1 MELKIKENKE
11 PELKFKKEL
20 EVSIHKKRFI
30 LSPRAIKAAKV
41 TFHTKPDAD
50 ILGKRNKSATVKS
63 EKRMYDKNRSIY
75 QRQTYRRQ
83 SYRKNTGGKAKTQVL
98 GKSAQVLQQE
108 NRDTSP
114 EQVLKSAGAFLNI
127 DAKERYRRKTAVES
141 VAEPKKSKMI
151 NAKLAAK
158 GVRRG
163 GGAALTEVDGG
174 EEIKQ
179 SLHVMSTAARP
190 AEIFAEKQKYRRAE
204 EKLKI
209 KPADGKI
216 SSRQYT
222 KMQKRTM
229 KKSAQT
235 QRNKAI
241 KQRKMQ
247 YVINKLT
254 GSGEQDNIV
263 QTLKDIVKMKTSFV
277 MLKAVKFMAVLLAPL
292 FTLLLTVAI
301 PVVIIALL
309 FYCSPIAAFMPS
321 PSDNPTVR
329 EVLSGYYAE
338 FNTKLSEQGT
348 DNIEYLH
355 NDEGNYVS
363 NFMDTLM
370 VYMVQYGTGDMGVD
384 MDDKHKKYLKEI
396 FEEMNSFENT
406 TITTTIKAGQSL
418 GNVVTSGY
426 CQCTICCGQW
436 AGGPTA
442 SGVMPTA
449 EHTLAVDASNP
460 FVPMGTRIIMNGIEY
475 TVEDTGAFDQFGV
488 QFDVFCNDHAT
499 ASAWGHQTFEAFLA
513 DGDENEITVTKQG
526 NFVKNLNYEDYI
538 ALGKLT
544 AQQEELLREV
554 MSEEFRSEIPS
565 FGVGSDVANLAL
577 TKVGC
582 KYSQDRRYE
591 EGYYDCSSLVQRLY
605 RECGIEL
612 PSIASTQGQY
622 IVNNGLEVTEDMLE
636 PGDLIFYSYENN
648 GQFRNISHVAIYIGN
663 GRQVHA
669 ANTARGV
676 VNDPLIPSNIG
687 LYGRPSMGK

>member
-50 ILGKRNKSATVKS
+50 ILGKRKQSATVKG
-63 EKRMYDKNRSIY
+63 EKRMYDTNRSIY
-75 QRQTYRRQ
+75 QHQTYRRQ
-83 SYRKNTGGKAKTQVL
+83 CYRKNAGGKAKALAL
-98 GKSAQVLQQE
+98 GKSAQVLLQEEQE

-114 EQVLKSAGAFLNI
+114 EQILKSAGTFLNI
-127 DAKERYRRKTAVES
+127 EAKERYRRKKTVQS
-141 VAEPKKSKMI
+141 VAEHKKSNTI
-151 NAKLAAK
+151 STEQGTK
-158 GVRRG
+158 GGRRG
-163 GGAALTEVDGG
+163 GGAALTEADGK

-190 AEIFAEKQKYRRAE
+190 AETFAERQKYRRAE

-209 KPADGKI
+209 KQADGKI

-222 KMQKRTM
+222 KKQAQTM
-229 KKSAQT
+229 KKSAQA

-338 FNTKLSEQGT
+338 FNAKLSEQGA

-363 NFMDTLM
+363 NYMDTLM

-396 FEEMNSFENT
+396 FDEMNSFENT

-582 KYSQDRRYE
+582 KYSQIGR
-591 EGYYDCSSLVQRLY
+591 
-605 RECGIEL
+605 
-612 PSIASTQGQY
+612 A
-622 IVNNGLEVTEDMLE
+622 
-636 PGDLIFYSYENN
+636 
-648 GQFRNISHVAIYIGN
+648 HV
-663 GRQVHA
+663 
-669 ANTARGV
+669 
-676 VNDPLIPSNIG
+676 
-687 LYGRPSMGK
+687 